1 MANTTKLRI
10 DLTQGTLD
18 VEGSEP
24 FVREIYREFKDRLDG
39 IGPKERKNGTER
51 RNKRSPE
58 SKSRGN
64 GKKEV
69 RQVKDLNLEPTE
81 RPSLRKIYRSYKKL
95 TRNEKFLVY
104 LVYLKD
110 NLGIERV
117 TADHIYT
124 CMKAVGDKVPQT
136 LRQILSNSKNKTGW
150 FDIRDGTI
158 ELTRRGRAYHQ
169 KELEN
174 KKKEA

>member
-39 IGPKERKNGTER
+39 IGSKERKNGTER
-51 RNKRSPE
+51 RNKKGTGGN
-58 SKSRGN
+58 SKAN

-69 RQVKDLNLEPTE
+69 RSVKGLNLEPTE
-81 RPSLRKIYRSYKKL
+81 GPSLREVYRSYKKL

-110 NLGIERV
+110 NLGTEKV

-150 FDIRDGTI
+150 FDIRNGTI
-158 ELTRRGRAYHQ
+158 ELTQRGRGYHQ